1 MDIESFGGLAT
12 ALTFWGGAFLL
23 ALWASL
29 IYWTWRDAKARL
41 REPLQRALAVLVSV
55 VLFIPGVII
64 YLVLRPAKT
73 IEEEYLT
80 TLEEEA
86 LLRAIEGE
94 EKGKK

>member
-1 MDIESFGGLAT
+1 MDIETLGGLAT
-12 ALTFWGGAFLL
+12 ALTFWGAAFLT

-41 REPLQRALAVLVSV
+41 REPLQRTLAVLVSV
-55 VLFIPGVII
+55 VLFIPGVIV
-64 YLVLRPAKT
+64 YLVLRPSKT

-94 EKGKK
+94 GKK

>member
-1 MDIESFGGLAT
+1 MDIETFGSLAT
-12 ALTFWGGAFLL
+12 VLTFWGVAFLL
-23 ALWASL
+23 VLWGSL

-41 REPLQRALAVLVSV
+41 KDPMQRTLAVLVSV

-64 YLVLRPAKT
+64 YLVLRPTKT

-94 EKGKK
+94 GKGK

>member
-1 MDIESFGGLAT
+1 MDIESLGSIAAAFS
-12 ALTFWGGAFLL
+12 FWGAAFLL
-23 ALWASL
+23 ALWLSL

-86 LLRAIEGE
+86 LLRAIEGD
-94 EKGKK
+94 EKKK

>member
-1 MDIESFGGLAT
+1 MDIGTFSGLAT
-12 ALTFWGGAFLL
+12 VLTFWGAAFLL

-29 IYWTWRDAKARL
+29 IFWTWRDAKSRL

-64 YLVLRPAKT
+64 YLVLRPTKT

-86 LLRAIEGE
+86 LLRAIEGD
-94 EKGKK
+94 EKKK

>member
-1 MDIESFGGLAT
+1 MDIETLGGLAT

-23 ALWASL
+23 TLWASL

-94 EKGKK
+94 GKGK

>member
-1 MDIESFGGLAT
+1 MDIETLGGLAT
-12 ALTFWGGAFLL
+12 VLTFWGGAFLV

-41 REPLQRALAVLVSV
+41 REPEQRALAVLVSV

-94 EKGKK
+94 EKK

>member
-1 MDIESFGGLAT
+1 
-12 ALTFWGGAFLL
+12 
-23 ALWASL
+23 
-29 IYWTWRDAKARL
+29 
-41 REPLQRALAVLVSV
+41 V

-86 LLRAIEGE
+86 LLRAIEGD
-94 EKGKK
+94 EKKK

>member
-1 MDIESFGGLAT
+1 MNIEALGSLAT
-12 ALTFWGGAFLL
+12 ALTFWGAAFLL

-29 IYWTWRDAKARL
+29 IYWTWRDARARL

-73 IEEEYLT
+73 IEEQYLT

-86 LLRAIEGE
+86 LLRAIEGD
-94 EKGKK
+94 EKK